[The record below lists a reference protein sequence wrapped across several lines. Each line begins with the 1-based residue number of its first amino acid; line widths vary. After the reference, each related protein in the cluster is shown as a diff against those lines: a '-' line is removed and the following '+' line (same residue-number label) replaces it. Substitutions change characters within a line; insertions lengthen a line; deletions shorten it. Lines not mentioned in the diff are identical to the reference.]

1 MGKGFFFIGHYYDGI
16 RLIVMIRESVCIV
29 LYEIQNNDI
38 RLDEL
43 NTTLERVSSMY
54 SVRLLSYSFIFYI
67 VWK

>member
-43 NTTLERVSSMY
+43 NTTLERECHQCIVFVCY
-54 SVRLLSYSFIFYI
+54 LILSFFL
-67 VWK
+67 